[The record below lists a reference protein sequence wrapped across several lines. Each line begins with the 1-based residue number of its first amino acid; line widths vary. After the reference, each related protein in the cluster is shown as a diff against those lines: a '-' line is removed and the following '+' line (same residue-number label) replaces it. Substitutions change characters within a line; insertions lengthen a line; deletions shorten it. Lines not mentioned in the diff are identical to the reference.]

1 MLKALGAG
9 AAGASIPRSVL
20 AAMVAGFRRRC
31 GMGLAPVWPLALL
44 ATAVAG
50 FTATWCGV
58 SLQAA
63 IQTDLPDAYRGRV
76 MSLWTVVGFGTVAIG
91 AGLIGGLAEVM
102 WASAPRWWWPA
113 DRAGR
118 HGAVALRGCTRLKFT
133 LSRGANDARARKDR
147 T

>member
-1 MLKALGAG
+1 
-9 AAGASIPRSVL
+9 
-20 AAMVAGFRRRC
+20 
-31 GMGLAPVWPLALL
+31 LALL

-102 WASAPRWWWPA
+102 GSAPRWWWRLSRT
-113 DRAGR
+113 DRN
-118 HGAVALRGCTRLKFT
+118 GAVALRGCTRLKYT
-133 LSRGANDARARKDR
+133 LSRGANDMRAQER
-147 T
+147 TGHEPDPRDHPAGPVRLTCPMAATWCPATWCGR

>member
-1 MLKALGAG
+1 
-9 AAGASIPRSVL
+9 
-20 AAMVAGFRRRC
+20 
-31 GMGLAPVWPLALL
+31 LALL

-63 IQTDLPDAYRGRV
+63 IQSDLPDAYRGRV

-102 WASAPRWWWPA
+102 EIGPALMVAAGASA
-113 DRAGR
+113 
-118 HGAVALRGCTRLKFT
+118 
-133 LSRGANDARARKDR
+133 
-147 T
+147 

>member
-1 MLKALGAG
+1 MALGF
-9 AAGASIPRSVL
+9 L
-20 AAMVAGFRRRC
+20 AVA

-91 AGLIGGLAEVM
+91 AGLIGGLAEVVG
-102 WASAPRWWWPA
+102 SAPRWWRRLS
-113 DRAGR
+113 RAGR
-118 HGAVALRGCTRLKFT
+118 HGLWRFGGARG
-133 LSRGANDARARKDR
+133 
-147 T
+147 

>member
-1 MLKALGAG
+1 
-9 AAGASIPRSVL
+9 
-20 AAMVAGFRRRC
+20 
-31 GMGLAPVWPLALL
+31 MGLSPVWPLALL

-91 AGLIGGLAEVM
+91 AGLIGGLAEACGIGPALVVAGCLGLAGM
-102 WASAPRWWWPA
+102 GFGASGVH
-113 DRAGR
+113 AG
-118 HGAVALRGCTRLKFT
+118 
-133 LSRGANDARARKDR
+133 
-147 T
+147 

>member
-1 MLKALGAG
+1 M
-9 AAGASIPRSVL
+9 VL
-20 AAMVAGFRRRC
+20 GFRRHC

-91 AGLIGGLAEVM
+91 AGLIGGLAEVT
-102 WASAPRWWWPA
+102 RIGPA
-113 DRAGR
+113 LVTA
-118 HGAVALRGCTRLKFT
+118 ALIGLTIMALWRFG
-133 LSRGANDARARKDR
+133 GARA
-147 T
+147 